1 MQRLRKKPKWVTGLR
16 PRLEAL
22 FSERAIGE
30 GLLVGRGT
38 IRGDMVEVT
47 QLKFSSG
54 RVKKPIVEVEGNEMR
69 FIYPI
74 KNGESLEGIYYS
86 LMGFLS
92 RV

>member
-16 PRLEAL
+16 PKIEEL
-22 FSERAIGE
+22 FGGRTPSE
-30 GLLVGRGT
+30 GLLIGFAT
-38 IRGDMVEVT
+38 INGDMVKVT
-47 QLKFSSG
+47 RLKFSSG
-54 RVKKPIVEVEGNEMR
+54 RVKKPIVEVEGNELR

-74 KNGESLEGIYYS
+74 KNGESLEGVYYS

>member
-1 MQRLRKKPKWVTGLR
+1 M
-16 PRLEAL
+16 
-22 FSERAIGE
+22 
-30 GLLVGRGT
+30 VGRGT

-47 QLKFSSG
+47 QLKFSGG
-54 RVKKPIVEVEGNEMR
+54 RVKKPIVEVEGNELR

-74 KNGESLEGIYYS
+74 KNGESLEGGIYYS